1 VNHFWQNIHGCFSFA
16 EFYAFIGNNAP
27 MSWHGV
33 EVGALYGQSAACL
46 AIELRNREQH
56 RTRLD
61 LVELSANYDVIK
73 SNLAP
78 VSEVIGDIYSPMSSV
93 DASRR
98 YEDRSL
104 NFVML
109 DGDHSYAGVR
119 SDIDAWLPKLKSG
132 GILATHDYA
141 HYFPGLMRAWNES
154 FREFHVMP
162 CSEWPDESV
171 TDARLPV
178 VRADFQA
185 RSACGSDTDFLPV
198 AWVRKA

>member
-1 VNHFWQNIHGCFSFA
+1 MVACLATTEIEKDWR
-16 EFYAFIGNNAP
+16 
-27 MSWHGV
+27 GV
-33 EVGALYGQSAACL
+33 EVGALEGQSAAYL
-46 AIELRNREQH
+46 AVELERGKSRNAWRP
-56 RTRLD
+56 RLD
-61 LVELSANYDVIK
+61 LVELSPNYDTLR
-73 SNLAP
+73 SNLST
-78 VSEVIGDIYSPMSSV
+78 VLHIVDSIYSPMSSV

-162 CSEWPDESV
+162 CSEWPDDSV
-171 TDARLPV
+171 KDARLPV

-198 AWVRKA
+198 AWVRKV